1 MAEDEVTNEDIE
13 NLQQMQQQTQKQSP
27 KYLYVYYEPKNR
39 YYFQGGFAADNID
52 AEIQKLESVYGA
64 GSVIVSDNPNE
75 EETLNRHLMI
85 EGVGETVEKVGEYV
99 EEHYGENIR
108 AGLEV
113 TPEAKKEFKETFQR
127 PLERQYQKQR
137 QREDIDP
144 RPKRQRS
151 PFYQEE
157 SVFGKSCVPYRPIGK
172 DVFLK
177 HTPVG
182 RPVRTPLFKPIPISF
197 MPVQHDNKG
206 YHQGGNR
213 GAGFIPHFAT
223 FKFVGR
229 R

>member
-13 NLQQMQQQTQKQSP
+13 NLQQMQQQTQKQPP

-39 YYFQGGFAADNID
+39 YYFQGGF
-52 AEIQKLESVYGA
+52 LESTYGV
-64 GSVIVSDNPNE
+64 GSVIVSDYPNE
-75 EETLNRHLMI
+75 EETLNRNLMI
-85 EGVGETVEKVGEYV
+85 EGVGEGIKKVGEYV

-108 AGLEV
+108 EGLKV
-113 TPEAKKEFKETFQR
+113 TPQAKKEFKEAFKK
-127 PLERQYQKQR
+127 PLERQYQKTQQQR

-197 MPVQHDNKG
+197 MPVQHENKG
-206 YHQGGNR
+206 YYQGGNR
-213 GAGFIPHFAT
+213 GAGFVPHFAT

-229 R
+229 RANER